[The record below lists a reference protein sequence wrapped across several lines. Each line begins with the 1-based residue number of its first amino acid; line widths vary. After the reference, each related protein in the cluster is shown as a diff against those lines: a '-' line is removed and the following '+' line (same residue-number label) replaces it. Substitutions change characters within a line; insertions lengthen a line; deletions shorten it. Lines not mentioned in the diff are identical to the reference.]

1 MRLVFMGTPDFAV
14 ETLKALLHAGHNVA
28 CVYSQ
33 PPRPSG
39 RGLAERPSPVHEF
52 ATERGVEVRTPVSL
66 RSDDEQQQFASLKAD
81 AAVVV
86 AYGLLLPK
94 PILEAPRL
102 GCFNVHASLLPR
114 WRGAAPI
121 QRAIM
126 AGDAETGVT
135 IMRME
140 EGLDTGPM
148 CKVGR
153 VAITPDTTA
162 QALHDQLAALGA
174 ELMTDVLAQPQITCV
189 AQPAEGV
196 TFAKK
201 IGKAEAHIDFSLPAT
216 AVRNHIHGLS
226 PFPGAW
232 CSINR
237 TRVKVLAC
245 QAIEG
250 AGTPGTFVDDKLTI
264 ACGTGA
270 LRLRKLQREGKGAMD
285 AETFLRGFPVAAGT
299 RAS

>member
-14 ETLKALLHAGHNVA
+14 ETLKALIEAGHEFV

-33 PPRPSG
+33 PPRPAG
-39 RGLAERPSPVHEF
+39 RGMAERPSPVHAF
-52 ATERGVEVRTPVSL
+52 AASQGIEVRTPVSL
-66 RSDDEQQQFASLKAD
+66 KSPEEQGRFAALKAD

-86 AYGLLLPK
+86 AYGLLLPR
-94 PILEAPRL
+94 PILDAPRL

-153 VAITPDTTA
+153 IAITPED
-162 QALHDQLAALGA
+162 HGA
-174 ELMTDVLAQPQITCV
+174 V
-189 AQPAEGV
+189 AP
-196 TFAKK
+196 
-201 IGKAEAHIDFSLPAT
+201 
-216 AVRNHIHGLS
+216 
-226 PFPGAW
+226 
-232 CSINR
+232 
-237 TRVKVLAC
+237 
-245 QAIEG
+245 
-250 AGTPGTFVDDKLTI
+250 
-264 ACGTGA
+264 
-270 LRLRKLQREGKGAMD
+270 
-285 AETFLRGFPVAAGT
+285 
-299 RAS
+299 

>member
-14 ETLKALLHAGHNVA
+14 GTLKALIEAGHELA

-33 PPRPSG
+33 PPRPAG
-39 RGLAERPSPVHEF
+39 RGMAERPSPVHAF
-52 ATERGVEVRTPVSL
+52 AVARGIEVRTPASL
-66 RSDDEQQQFASLKAD
+66 RSPEEQARFASLNAD

-94 PILEAPRL
+94 PVLDAPRL

-126 AGDAETGVT
+126 AGDAESGVT

-148 CKVGR
+148 CKVETL
-153 VAITPDTTA
+153 AITPETTA
-162 QALHDQLAALGA
+162 QSLHDALAILGA
-174 ELMTDVLAQPQITCV
+174 RLMVDVLAQETIACV
-189 AQPAEGV
+189 PQPADGV
-196 TFAKK
+196 TYARK
-201 IGKAEAHIDFSLPAT
+201 IDKAEARIDFTRSAEE
-216 AVRNHIHGLS
+216 VRNHIHGLS

-232 CSINR
+232 FQAKG
-237 TRVKVLAC
+237 TRIKVLLC
-245 QAIEG
+245 ETLDDKG
-250 AGTPGTFVDDKLTI
+250 EPGTFIDNRLAI

-270 LRLRKLQREGKGAMD
+270 VRLLKLQREGKGAME
-285 AETFLRGFPVAAGT
+285 AEEFLRGFPIPAGT
-299 RAS
+299 EAA